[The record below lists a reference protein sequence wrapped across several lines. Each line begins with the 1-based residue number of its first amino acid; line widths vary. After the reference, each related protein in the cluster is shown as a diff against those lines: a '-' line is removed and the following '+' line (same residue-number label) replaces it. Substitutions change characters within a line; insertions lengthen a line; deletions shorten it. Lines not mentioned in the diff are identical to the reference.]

1 MEPRYSNGNTPDS
14 DFDEELL
21 DAYSNAVIGV
31 VEKVGEAVVSIRT
44 RVGQHGRTQ
53 GGEGSG
59 SGMILTPD
67 GFILTNNHV
76 IDHAEAIEVYR
87 TDGSHSPARLIGA
100 DPATDLAVIKVDEN
114 GLPIV
119 RFGDSE
125 KLRAGQLAIAIGN
138 PLGFQ
143 STVSTG
149 VISALGRALRG
160 DTGRLIDNII
170 QSDVSLN
177 PGNSGGPLVDSR
189 GRVIGVNS
197 AIIAQ
202 AQGISF
208 SIPINTAKWVIG
220 ELIANGRVRRGYL
233 GFAGQQRPIGRR
245 TQRYF
250 ELPKETVV
258 EVMQVESHSPA
269 FHAGLQSGDLII
281 RFNGQPVA
289 SVDEIHRLLTTIKTG
304 TVARVSVLRSQQLVD
319 LTVIVGAA

>member
-1 MEPRYSNGNTPDS
+1 MERSLNASQVEYED
-14 DFDEELL
+14 ELL

-31 VEKVGEAVVSIRT
+31 VEKVGAAVVSINVRT
-44 RVGQHGRTQ
+44 GQHGQ
-53 GGEGSG
+53 ISGGEGAG
-59 SGMILTPD
+59 SGMFVTPD
-67 GFILTNNHV
+67 GFILTNHHV
-76 IDHAEAIEVYR
+76 IERAESIEIR
-87 TDGSHSPARLIGA
+87 LTDGGHFPARVIGK
-100 DPATDLAVIKVDEN
+100 DPATDLAVIRVDEN

-119 RFGDSE
+119 QFGDSDRL
-125 KLRAGQLAIAIGN
+125 KVGQLAIAIGN

-160 DTGRLIDNII
+160 YGGRLIENVI
-170 QSDVSLN
+170 QTDVGLN

-208 SIPINTAKWVIG
+208 SIPINTARWVVSEI
-220 ELIANGRVRRGYL
+220 INKGRVQRGYL
-233 GFAGQQRPIGRR
+233 GFAGGTRPVGRR

-250 ELPKETVV
+250 ELPQHTVV
-258 EVMQVESHSPA
+258 EVVQVEPNAPA
-269 FHAGLQSGDLII
+269 YHAGLQAGDLII

-289 SVDEIHRLLTTIKTG
+289 SVDEIHRLLVNVKPG
-304 TVARVSVLRSQQLVD
+304 SVGRMSVLRQQRVID
-319 LTVIVGAA
+319 LTIIVGAS

>member
-1 MEPRYSNGNTPDS
+1 MERPYTSS
-14 DFDEELL
+14 DTEYEEELL

-31 VEKVGEAVVSIRT
+31 VEKVGAAVVSIAL
-44 RVGQHGRTQ
+44 RTQ
-53 GGEGSG
+53 QQGGMPAGEGAG

-76 IDHAEAIEVYR
+76 VENAESIEVR
-87 TDGSHSPARLIGA
+87 LTDGSHYPARIVGT

-119 RFGDSE
+119 EFGNSDRL
-125 KLRAGQLAIAIGN
+125 KVGQLAIAIGN

-149 VISALGRALRG
+149 VISALGRAMRG
-160 DTGRLIDNII
+160 NGGRLIENVI
-170 QSDVSLN
+170 QTDVGLN

-197 AIIAQ
+197 AIIAR
-202 AQGISF
+202 AQGISL
-208 SIPINTAKWVIG
+208 SIPINTARWVVSEI
-220 ELIANGRVRRGYL
+220 LTKGRVQRGYL
-233 GFAGQQRPIGRR
+233 GFSGGTRPIGRR

-250 ELPKETVV
+250 ELPQETVV
-258 EVMQVESHSPA
+258 EVIKVEPNAPA
-269 FHAGLQSGDLII
+269 FHAGLQAGDLII

-289 SVDEIHRLLTTIKTG
+289 SVDEIHKVLVSVKPG
-304 TVARVSVLRSQQLVD
+304 TVGRIQVLRSQQLLD
-319 LTVIVGAA
+319 LTIIVGAS

>member
-1 MEPRYSNGNTPDS
+1 MERSYTSS
-14 DFDEELL
+14 DVEFEEELL

-31 VEKVGEAVVSIRT
+31 VEKVGTAVVSIAT
-44 RVGQHGRTQ
+44 HTAQNGRMPS
-53 GGEGSG
+53 GEGAG

-76 IDHAEAIEVYR
+76 IERADSMEVR
-87 TDGSHSPARLIGA
+87 LTDGSHFPARLIGT

-114 GLPIV
+114 SLPIV
-119 RFGDSE
+119 EFGNSDRL
-125 KLRAGQLAIAIGN
+125 KVGQLAIAIGN

-149 VISALGRALRG
+149 VVSALGRALRG
-160 DTGRLIDNII
+160 YGGRLIENVI
-170 QSDVSLN
+170 QTDVGLN

-208 SIPINTAKWVIG
+208 SIPINTARWVVG
-220 ELIANGRVRRGYL
+220 ELLTKGRVQRGYL
-233 GFAGQQRPIGRR
+233 GFSGGTRPIGRR

-250 ELPKETVV
+250 ELPQETVV
-258 EVMQVESHSPA
+258 EVVQVEPNAPA
-269 FHAGLQSGDLII
+269 FHAGLQTGDLII
-281 RFNGQPVA
+281 RFNGKPVA
-289 SVDEIHRLLTTIKTG
+289 SVDEIHRVLVNVKPG
-304 TVARVSVLRSQQLVD
+304 TVGRIKVLRNQQLID
-319 LTVIVGAA
+319 ATIIVGGS